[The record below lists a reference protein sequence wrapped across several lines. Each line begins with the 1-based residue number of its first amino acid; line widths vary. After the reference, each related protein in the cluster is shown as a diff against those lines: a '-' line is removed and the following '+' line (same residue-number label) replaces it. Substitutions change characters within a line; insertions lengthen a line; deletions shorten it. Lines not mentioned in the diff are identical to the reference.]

1 MPTSIFVRKRYLMSN
16 QDGSFNN
23 IPPESNELLEESNL
37 RNNIL
42 KRFLLMMTIFTLV
55 SLGLGY
61 YIYQQYTHSLEEKL
75 LAQEE
80 AFVATTTYS
89 LQKEMQVQLIALQM
103 TSKSKVLSEYLI
115 NHSEQSKVSLESK
128 ESLEGL
134 FKNLTVAFQHYDQVR
149 LFDLDGDEMIRINY
163 NHGNPSSTDQSNLQ
177 NKHNRYYFQQAL
189 SMKPNETYVSK
200 MDLNIE
206 NEKIEVPY
214 NPTLRFATQVLDDNG
229 DAVGVLIL
237 NYLANDLLEN
247 FRHQMT
253 LRINGQGMLI
263 DEQGYWLSNHDRS
276 NEWGMSLGH
285 PENHF
290 KKRYPT
296 AWPIISKSNNG
307 TLKTENG
314 LFRYQAITP
323 LDFSSIESPNKQT
336 DNHAH
341 FPITMESIHNT
352 NWKLVIFLPN
362 EIIQQYSFFY
372 KQSGR
377 LLIALLYFSI
387 AFIMLLLITN
397 SEQKKLRKKNHIR
410 ISSELKDLY
419 ENAPC
424 GYHTLNP
431 QGVVTRINKTELNW
445 LGYEREEVIGQ
456 SFAKFLT
463 PASQDT
469 FETFLTALP
478 KKQEMDGI
486 VLEVQPKQGETF
498 FVSTSAV
505 VLLNEG
511 NFALARTS
519 AFNITDRI
527 ELEKR
532 LEYIANTDVLTGISN
547 RRHFFEQVTPLFNQ
561 CQDTQTPLTLLMI
574 DVDHFKSVNDIY
586 GHDAGDLVLQHLSHT
601 IKESIHESMLFA
613 RLGGEEF
620 VVVAQCN
627 QDEGLILAEQ
637 IRSII
642 SLSHI
647 HITED
652 TQVTITL
659 SIGVAVNHPQH
670 TDIDDILKQADLAL
684 YEAKQTGRNR
694 VLAFNEAMKQANH
707 DDYE

>member
-1 MPTSIFVRKRYLMSN
+1 MSN

-89 LQKEMQVQLIALQM
+89 LQKEMQMQLIALQM

-341 FPITMESIHNT
+341 FPITMES
-352 NWKLVIFLPN
+352 F
-362 EIIQQYSFFY
+362 II
-372 KQSGR
+372 
-377 LLIALLYFSI
+377 
-387 AFIMLLLITN
+387 
-397 SEQKKLRKKNHIR
+397 
-410 ISSELKDLY
+410 
-419 ENAPC
+419 P
-424 GYHTLNP
+424 
-431 QGVVTRINKTELNW
+431 
-445 LGYEREEVIGQ
+445 IG
-456 SFAKFLT
+456 
-463 PASQDT
+463 
-469 FETFLTALP
+469 
-478 KKQEMDGI
+478 
-486 VLEVQPKQGETF
+486 
-498 FVSTSAV
+498 
-505 VLLNEG
+505 N
-511 NFALARTS
+511 
-519 AFNITDRI
+519 
-527 ELEKR
+527 
-532 LEYIANTDVLTGISN
+532 
-547 RRHFFEQVTPLFNQ
+547 
-561 CQDTQTPLTLLMI
+561 
-574 DVDHFKSVNDIY
+574 
-586 GHDAGDLVLQHLSHT
+586 
-601 IKESIHESMLFA
+601 
-613 RLGGEEF
+613 
-620 VVVAQCN
+620 
-627 QDEGLILAEQ
+627 
-637 IRSII
+637 
-642 SLSHI
+642 
-647 HITED
+647 
-652 TQVTITL
+652 
-659 SIGVAVNHPQH
+659 
-670 TDIDDILKQADLAL
+670 
-684 YEAKQTGRNR
+684 
-694 VLAFNEAMKQANH
+694 
-707 DDYE
+707 